1 MGATRTVIDPLCD
14 KCGGY
19 TWVVGTAF
27 DELTHNIVRRRKCRD
42 CSQRFYTVQAEE
54 VHLSPSQ
61 RVEYVARGQRLVRV
75 VEVEKAVA

>member
-1 MGATRTVIDPLCD
+1 MTTRTVIDPLCN

-27 DELTHNIVRRRKCRD
+27 DELTHQIVRRRKCRD
-42 CSQRFYTVQAEE
+42 CSERFYTVQQEE
-54 VHLSPSQ
+54 AYLSPGQ

-75 VEVEKAVA
+75 VEEVAA

>member
-1 MGATRTVIDPLCD
+1 MGATRTVIDPLCE

-27 DELTHNIVRRRKCRD
+27 DEVTHQIVRRRKCRE
-42 CSQRFYTVQAEE
+42 CSHRFYTVQQEE
-54 VHLSPSQ
+54 AYLSPGQ

-75 VEVEKAVA
+75 VEEVAA